1 LRESE
6 ARFRALADASPVLV
20 WQLGE
25 HGEAVY
31 FNQRCLDMTGVPLE
45 QLLGNGW
52 RAIVHPDDLP
62 AYTDLLAGA
71 VRDRTQVQ
79 ARVRAKT
86 GSGQWHWFDCHAAPW
101 FAAAGEYRGH
111 VGIAIDVTDAVQ
123 AEQALRE
130 GNRRKDEFL
139 ATLAHELRNP
149 LAPIGNAL
157 CLLKYTDAGGRRTA
171 DRLVRMMDRQF
182 GNMVRLVDDLLEIAR
197 ITSGKIELAR
207 SRVDLVDI
215 VRSAVETS
223 APLIQKGGHRLVLQL
238 PDHPLWIHADA
249 VRMNQVIANLL
260 NNAAKYTGEG
270 GHIVLQARAE
280 GQQAVVSVRDDGAGI
295 PPGMLDEVFEMFR
308 QVPGLARQG
317 QDGLG
322 IGLSMVKS
330 LMQQHGGTVEAHS
343 EGTGKGSEFIVRM
356 PLLEGP
362 PTGCA
367 GNEAPRARRGAPLS
381 GCAILVVDDNRD
393 AADTL
398 AVLLQSEGAEV
409 HVAHDGSAALAELDC
424 YHPRVVVLDIGLPDI
439 SGYEVAQRIR
449 SRRDFD
455 DVRLIALT
463 GWGQEEDRSKSRES
477 GFNEHL
483 TKPVDFGLLEA
494 LLTAK

>member
-1 LRESE
+1 
-6 ARFRALADASPVLV
+6 
-20 WQLGE
+20 
-25 HGEAVY
+25 
-31 FNQRCLDMTGVPLE
+31 
-45 QLLGNGW
+45 
-52 RAIVHPDDLP
+52 
-62 AYTDLLAGA
+62 
-71 VRDRTQVQ
+71 
-79 ARVRAKT
+79 
-86 GSGQWHWFDCHAAPW
+86 
-101 FAAAGEYRGH
+101 
-111 VGIAIDVTDAVQ
+111 
-123 AEQALRE
+123 
-130 GNRRKDEFL
+130 
-139 ATLAHELRNP
+139 
-149 LAPIGNAL
+149 
-157 CLLKYTDAGGRRTA
+157 
-171 DRLVRMMDRQF
+171 
-182 GNMVRLVDDLLEIAR
+182 
-197 ITSGKIELAR
+197 
-207 SRVDLVDI
+207 
-215 VRSAVETS
+215 
-223 APLIQKGGHRLVLQL
+223 
-238 PDHPLWIHADA
+238 
-249 VRMNQVIANLL
+249 
-260 NNAAKYTGEG
+260 
-270 GHIVLQARAE
+270 
-280 GQQAVVSVRDDGAGI
+280 
-295 PPGMLDEVFEMFR
+295 MLDEVFEMFR

-322 IGLSMVKS
+322 IGLSMVRS